1 MIPEFLTPALETYLR
16 KARPFL
22 ITNPHPRESGRQN
35 LARYSG
41 FDNDFDTHQAT
52 IGVAHP
58 SREGAAAA
66 ASGVPNPDGSAELG
80 KLFGPL
86 WVSRYGGPMTYGSI
100 YDSVTS
106 VTEATIGVAISPH
119 GFRYAAAT
127 TAAWKAGNMPH
138 LASAILQHQ
147 DRRITDASYI
157 RATSFE
163 AAQQFGKMLRE
174 R

>member
-1 MIPEFLTPALETYLR
+1 LLYLR
-16 KARPFL
+16 DARPFL
-22 ITNPHPRESGRQN
+22 LLGRDSRDFGRRDLVSYN
-35 LARYSG
+35 G
-41 FDNDFDTHQAT
+41 FDDEVGAT
-52 IGVAHP
+52 DQTTVIGAHL
-58 SREGAAAA
+58 SVQDAAGAASRA
-66 ASGVPNPDGSAELG
+66 PNLDSSAELG

-100 YDSVTS
+100 YDAVTS

-138 LASAILQHQ
+138 LASGILQHQ
-147 DRRITDASYI
+147 DRRVTDASYI